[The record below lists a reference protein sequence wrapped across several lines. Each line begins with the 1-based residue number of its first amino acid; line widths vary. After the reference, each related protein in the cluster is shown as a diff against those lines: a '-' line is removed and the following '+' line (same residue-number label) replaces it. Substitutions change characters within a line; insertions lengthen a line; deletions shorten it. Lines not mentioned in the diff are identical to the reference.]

1 MHVYKLT
8 YSFILSLIH
17 SFIYS
22 SLTHSYTYWELL
34 PTLEKSSYQVF
45 TGNTQDKNEPA
56 GSVIDPPIV
65 ARFIKIR
72 VVTSKGHPALRAE
85 FYGCTEG
92 NLHRKIFRY
101 FSMGFNS
108 KTNSE
113 CRIKILYHI
122 FWSYLQGFNEN
133 GNPVGR

>member
-1 MHVYKLT
+1 MHVYKLILS
-8 YSFILSLIH
+8 YSHLFIRSFIHLSLIH
-17 SFIYS
+17 
-22 SLTHSYTYWELL
+22 T
-34 PTLEKSSYQVF
+34 PTEDFNQTSKSSYQVF

-92 NLHRKIFRY
+92 NLHTKIFRY

>member
-1 MHVYKLT
+1 MHVYKLILS
-8 YSFILSLIH
+8 YSHSFIRSFIHLSLIH
-17 SFIYS
+17 
-22 SLTHSYTYWELL
+22 T
-34 PTLEKSSYQVF
+34 PTEDFNQTSKSSYQVF

-101 FSMGFNS
+101 FSIGFNS

-133 GNPVGR
+133 GNAVGR